1 MCAWVS
7 RIFSS
12 VTPSCFTAIRMRS
25 RSPPGSTTAALR
37 VCSHQIREQFCS
49 NCVTGTMRYCMAN
62 SSGKFVC
69 YDTSFVSLP
78 WTRPMP
84 SFRHISILFA
94 GIVALAGCDTATTP
108 DSMPRELRQS
118 SVVSTSTPDFA
129 PAPGATLAWKS
140 DLRVKLSSGVNG
152 DPGMVAFIKSEV
164 DRQLQAKG
172 YGFAPADI
180 TPTFHLEGVL
190 IMGDEL
196 NETQLRDALGFDPG
210 LVGK

>member
-1 MCAWVS
+1 MPNF
-7 RIFSS
+7 R
-12 VTPSCFTAIRMRS
+12 
-25 RSPPGSTTAALR
+25 
-37 VCSHQIREQFCS
+37 QFFLLF
-49 NCVTGTMRYCMAN
+49 A
-62 SSGKFVC
+62 
-69 YDTSFVSLP
+69 
-78 WTRPMP
+78 
-84 SFRHISILFA
+84 SIL
-94 GIVALAGCDTATTP
+94 VLSGCDTTSKP
-108 DSMPRELRQS
+108 NDMPRELRQS

-129 PAPGATLAWKS
+129 PQAGATLAWKS
-140 DLRVKLSSGVNG
+140 DLRVKLSPGVNG

-210 LVGK
+210 LVGKDTTYEKGSLLLFLIDPVSLQTKWLAVVQVFAAPDLPADVRQERARFGVGQLMSALPSVNGEQ